1 MHMPGGTPTM
11 IEIRLRELRQLFHT
25 LDPAPFRD
33 QDLDEAAADYLFEA
47 CREADRRGPLQL
59 VVHLPQAE
67 AARTTPAA
75 LGEAIHNY
83 FSYRER
89 QARADMHALLR
100 LGALSL
106 LIGLAFLMACL
117 GLRRWLLAGAP
128 PGEHAVIGEG
138 LLILGWVAM
147 WRPIEALLYDWWPLA
162 RRRALLRRLAAIP
175 VEIRSLP

>member
-1 MHMPGGTPTM
+1 MPGDMPTT
-11 IEIRLRELRQLFHT
+11 IEIRLRDLRQLFHT

-47 CREADRRGPLQL
+47 CREAGGSGPMQL
-59 VVHLPQAE
+59 VVHLPEPE

-75 LGEAIHNY
+75 LAEAIHNY

-117 GLRRWLLAGAP
+117 GLRSWLLSASP
-128 PGEHAVIGEG
+128 PGQHAVIGEG

-147 WRPIEALLYDWWPLA
+147 WRPIEALLYDWWPLV
-162 RRRALLRRLAAIP
+162 RRRTLLRRLAAIP
-175 VEIRSLP
+175 VEIRHLP

>member
-1 MHMPGGTPTM
+1 MPGGPTTT

-47 CREADRRGPLQL
+47 CREAGPRGPLQL
-59 VVHLPQAE
+59 LVHLPEAE
-67 AARTTPAA
+67 ASQTTSTA
-75 LGEAIHNY
+75 LAEAIHNY
-83 FSYRER
+83 FSHRER
-89 QARADMHALLR
+89 QARADMHAMLR

-106 LIGLAFLMACL
+106 VIGLAFLMACL
-117 GLRRWLLAGAP
+117 GLRSWLLSASA

-147 WRPIEALLYDWWPLA
+147 WRPTEALLYDWWPLL

-175 VEIRSLP
+175 VEIRPLP

>member
-1 MHMPGGTPTM
+1 MTGGTPTT

-33 QDLDEAAADYLFEA
+33 QDLDESAADYLYEA
-47 CREADRRGPLQL
+47 CREAGPNGPLQL
-59 VVHLPQAE
+59 VVHLPESE
-67 AARTTPAA
+67 AARTTATA
-75 LGEAIHNY
+75 LAEAIHNY

-89 QARADMHALLR
+89 QARADMHAMLR

-117 GLRRWLLAGAP
+117 GLRRWLLSGSP

-147 WRPIEALLYDWWPLA
+147 WRPTEALLYDWWPLV
-162 RRRALLRRLAAIP
+162 RRRALLRRLATIP
-175 VEIRSLP
+175 VEIRHRP